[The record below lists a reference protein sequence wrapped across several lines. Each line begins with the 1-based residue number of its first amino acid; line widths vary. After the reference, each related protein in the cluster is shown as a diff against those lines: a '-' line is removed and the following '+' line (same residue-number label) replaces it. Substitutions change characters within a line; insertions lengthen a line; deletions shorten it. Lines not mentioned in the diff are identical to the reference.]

1 MLTNEI
7 LEENPNL
14 VVVKSISKSYGV
26 PGLRLGILASSNLL
40 LIDRV
45 RKNVP
50 IWNINSF
57 GEYYL
62 QIAEKY
68 KKDYAAAMDKF
79 RVERKRFYNELE
91 QISGIRVIPSQ
102 ANYFMIEITNGM
114 TAKELMIKLFKN
126 HYLLIKDLTSKLHDG
141 KQYIRIAIRNDVDNN
156 KMIEA
161 LKKELN

>member
-1 MLTNEI
+1 M
-7 LEENPNL
+7 
-14 VVVKSISKSYGV
+14 VSIIF
-26 PGLRLGILASSNLL
+26 RL
-40 LIDRV
+40 
-45 RKNVP
+45 
-50 IWNINSF
+50 
-57 GEYYL
+57 
-62 QIAEKY
+62 Q
-68 KKDYAAAMDKF
+68 KDYAAAMDKF